1 MRRKFLSIIGVIAL
15 FIVVFIVSIFL
26 MLPTEA
32 IRHYIEKTLEKQ
44 LKYEQTVEIGDL
56 SISPLLNATVKD
68 FQMKPRNAEAVDE
81 KFATAGGEFNGF
93 WCAPYVEDQAVI
105 IDKIVVKPKI
115 FKSIK
120 GKPEGKFELQIQ
132 DGTITG
138 DLKSQNG
145 NMEVTAEATDISM
158 NEFALLSNLTKMQI
172 YGMLNFEL
180 RTVLEKSKMAELQL
194 DMTAANT
201 AMCPKRIKLNMGGV
215 PYIEVPFT
223 VFGNIKANVEIK
235 KNRVYIHSLTSDGP
249 DISLNVTGEMGLK
262 TKDTPFPQI
271 DIRAD
276 IFPSEEWV
284 TENNMKAIY
293 QLCEKHDDG
302 SIHLEVTGTT
312 KKPKMDCGT
321 PIPEPVAEVPAPAK
335 KDDAKG
341 AENKGDDKKKDARKK
356 TEPEKSAP
364 ETATVLEEDAQKA
377 RELQAGDSKPP
388 ERPEDGSRFER
399 RRMDGARPE
408 RPPFDGEGGERPRPQ
423 FGSGRRP
430 APDGRGDP
438 GMRRDFEGMNLR
450 GTDKLDENIAR
461 EIGRRG
467 RGRRARPEG
476 DENN

>member
-1 MRRKFLSIIGVIAL
+1 
-15 FIVVFIVSIFL
+15 
-26 MLPTEA
+26 
-32 IRHYIEKTLEKQ
+32 
-44 LKYEQTVEIGDL
+44 
-56 SISPLLNATVKD
+56 
-68 FQMKPRNAEAVDE
+68 
-81 KFATAGGEFNGF
+81 
-93 WCAPYVEDQAVI
+93 
-105 IDKIVVKPKI
+105 
-115 FKSIK
+115 
-120 GKPEGKFELQIQ
+120 
-132 DGTITG
+132 
-138 DLKSQNG
+138 
-145 NMEVTAEATDISM
+145 
-158 NEFALLSNLTKMQI
+158 
-172 YGMLNFEL
+172 
-180 RTVLEKSKMAELQL
+180 
-194 DMTAANT
+194 
-201 AMCPKRIKLNMGGV
+201 
-215 PYIEVPFT
+215 
-223 VFGNIKANVEIK
+223 
-235 KNRVYIHSLTSDGP
+235 
-249 DISLNVTGEMGLK
+249 
-262 TKDTPFPQI
+262 
-271 DIRAD
+271 
-276 IFPSEEWV
+276 
-284 TENNMKAIY
+284 MKAIY